1 MWLLYFSWKLS
12 INIKTSS
19 ETGDIVYK
27 DRDTKCSLVMKKWS
41 NHHPTLTY
49 FWNHSQQRTIRWR
62 ENAIEQDFPAKWRM
76 LCPTSRRRPSP
87 HTITSPVG
95 AQPYYWTGVASV
107 PYVCKQTSYR
117 SHNLYLQK
125 NSLFQNRFRLGASDS
140 LCFVKTCVSIH
151 LENQKTRH

>member
-1 MWLLYFSWKLS
+1 MWLKHWQSQTENRSSCYLCLPLCSVLSGQTMWLLYFSWKLS

-107 PYVCKQTSYR
+107 P
-117 SHNLYLQK
+117 
-125 NSLFQNRFRLGASDS
+125 
-140 LCFVKTCVSIH
+140 
-151 LENQKTRH
+151 